1 MGRLITREKVLIR
14 KNKYYQY
21 FLEVLKMLQWQI
33 YNQVIFFLSI
43 VLE

>member
-21 FLEVLKMLQWQI
+21 FLEVLKMLQ
-33 YNQVIFFLSI
+33 
-43 VLE
+43 